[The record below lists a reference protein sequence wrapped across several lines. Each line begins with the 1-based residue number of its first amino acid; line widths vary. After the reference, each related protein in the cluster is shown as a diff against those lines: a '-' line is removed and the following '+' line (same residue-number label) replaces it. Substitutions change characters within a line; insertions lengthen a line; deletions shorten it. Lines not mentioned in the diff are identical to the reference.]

1 MFCLVNGHLQQT
13 KDAVLS
19 INDLAIMRG
28 YGIFD
33 FFRLS
38 DGVPLFIDDHLD
50 RFYHASERVRL
61 KIPFTKNE
69 LKEHLYT
76 LFDKNQMRV
85 AGIRM
90 ILTGGYTPNGYDPG
104 QPNLVITQEPI
115 TFPPAYK
122 YENGIKLI
130 THEYLRDLPEV
141 KTINYMTGIFLQDKV
156 QREGAYDV
164 VYYYNDQVLE
174 LTRSNIFIVDEHNK
188 IITPKNNILLG
199 ITRKNL
205 LRAAKDKVSIIERP
219 IALKE
224 LYNAKEAFLTGTTK
238 RVLPI
243 TQMDDRTIGNG
254 KPGNVTRQMIELF
267 EQYEREYV
275 SSYSRE

>member
-69 LKEHLYT
+69 LKEQLYT
-76 LFDKNQMRV
+76 LFDKNQLPT

-104 QPNLVITQEPI
+104 QPNLVITQESI

-130 THEYLRDLPEV
+130 IHEYLRDLPEV

-164 VYYYNDQVLE
+164 VYHYNDEVLE
-174 LTRSNIFIVDEHNK
+174 LTRSNIFIVDEHNTV
-188 IITPKNNILLG
+188 ITPKDNILLG

-205 LRAAKDKVSIIERP
+205 LRAAKNKVSIIERP
-219 IALKE
+219 ITLNE

-243 TQMDDRTIGNG
+243 TQMDDRTIGDG

-267 EQYEREYV
+267 EQCEKEYV
-275 SSYSRE
+275 SRV